1 MKLDGKV
8 ALVSGAGRGIGRAI
22 AERFAGEGAA
32 VVVTDVDAATLDDTL
47 GVINGRGDC
56 SSHVCDVS
64 DSEAVAA
71 VFAQVDRRYGR
82 FDVLVNNAGIGNAPG
97 DGFDRYAEALA
108 ERQRQIACGEQPT
121 VFAEH
126 STFME
131 DRGWLKVLAIT
142 LNGVFWCSREALR
155 LMVKHDIKGSIV
167 NISSTSALSG
177 EGGSHYCAAKGGVL
191 GLTKG
196 LAEEFG
202 PRGIRVNA
210 ICPGVTRTPAVEVM
224 GEQWLQSM
232 VQAVPLGRIGLPEDI
247 AATAAFLAS
256 DDASYFTGQTLV
268 CNGGVRML

>member
-1 MKLDGKV
+1 M
-8 ALVSGAGRGIGRAI
+8 
-22 AERFAGEGAA
+22 
-32 VVVTDVDAATLDDTL
+32 
-47 GVINGRGDC
+47 
-56 SSHVCDVS
+56 
-64 DSEAVAA
+64 
-71 VFAQVDRRYGR
+71 
-82 FDVLVNNAGIGNAPG
+82 
-97 DGFDRYAEALA
+97 
-108 ERQRQIACGEQPT
+108 
-121 VFAEH
+121 
-126 STFME
+126 
-131 DRGWLKVLAIT
+131 
-142 LNGVFWCSREALR
+142 
-155 LMVKHDIKGSIV
+155 
-167 NISSTSALSG
+167 
-177 EGGSHYCAAKGGVL
+177 L